1 MLPILDEP
9 AYVPSGI
16 DSAGRA
22 LRTHGGWV
30 LGGVTAGVGAAA
42 ALPIGVKGGVIAGTA
57 AGLVAAYLRGGR
69 VKPPATEA
77 PVAAPDVAAPEQLRV
92 MEYNVHGGMGGP
104 GQFFATPARLD
115 HLAAT
120 IKRENPDIVLL
131 QELDHRATRSN
142 FIDTL
147 GQLAKRLRPTGAV
160 MTPAIEKVNGRRE
173 GTGILT
179 FNGAVITEARGL
191 RIGDAVGEN
200 AVRRFCATA
209 DAWARVATAR
219 LGHRWEPF
227 GGVVEYQPRVAT
239 DAMVRTAAGNHVRV
253 LSGHFSPPQHGVDEP
268 RRQVDPVVATIR
280 AWRGPTVVGAD
291 FNVRDGSPEFRREH
305 EVFDAVGL
313 DEATAGAPANS
324 DRVYASAHFAAAD
337 ARRLAT
343 PVGEAP
349 ASDHV
354 PVIVDLTLRAGSG
367 PVAHP

>member
-1 MLPILDEP
+1 
-9 AYVPSGI
+9 
-16 DSAGRA
+16 
-22 LRTHGGWV
+22 
-30 LGGVTAGVGAAA
+30 
-42 ALPIGVKGGVIAGTA
+42 
-57 AGLVAAYLRGGR
+57 
-69 VKPPATEA
+69 
-77 PVAAPDVAAPEQLRV
+77 
-92 MEYNVHGGMGGP
+92 
-104 GQFFATPARLD
+104 
-115 HLAAT
+115 
-120 IKRENPDIVLL
+120 
-131 QELDHRATRSN
+131 
-142 FIDTL
+142 
-147 GQLAKRLRPTGAV
+147 
-160 MTPAIEKVNGRRE
+160 
-173 GTGILT
+173 
-179 FNGAVITEARGL
+179 
-191 RIGDAVGEN
+191 
-200 AVRRFCATA
+200 
-209 DAWARVATAR
+209 
-219 LGHRWEPF
+219 
-227 GGVVEYQPRVAT
+227 VAT